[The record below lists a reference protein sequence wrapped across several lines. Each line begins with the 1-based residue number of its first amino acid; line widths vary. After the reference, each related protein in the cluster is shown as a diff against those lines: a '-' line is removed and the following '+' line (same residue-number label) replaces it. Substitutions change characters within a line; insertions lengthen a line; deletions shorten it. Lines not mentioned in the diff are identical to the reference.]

1 MNDSFLATK
10 LLFKTNS
17 LAIQAYEI
25 SEDIKTGDKDFQTAT
40 TAGAISQFIGQKS
53 GDTTKATKHIAN
65 FGYKTHNYTTLL
77 WHLVLTTLILI
88 KML

>member
-17 LAIQAYEI
+17 LSIQAYEI

-40 TAGAISQFIGQKS
+40 TAGAISQFI
-53 GDTTKATKHIAN
+53 AN
-65 FGYKTHNYTTLL
+65 SQDKN
-77 WHLVLTTLILI
+77 LVIQQRLQNI
-88 KML
+88 